1 MSASRF
7 LFFPQRLYVSATS
20 FKSVQ
25 QGFYLGY
32 KPFTAVSYKADTFFF
47 WERVVLSEAFN
58 TATDRYYWNNY
69 KIRNVTLN
77 STWHVLQKY
86 YICFVLLPLTIRNQE
101 SVTINNKESE
111 IGHWRSLFLSFI
123 SLFTRRLGGISSAG
137 SPRSNSL
144 QIQRLYPPVDAR
156 ISAAFRARLVG
167 LHRRA
172 TAAHNWSL
180 HRKLS
185 GETT

>member
-47 WERVVLSEAFN
+47 WEHVVLSEAFN

-86 YICFVLLPLTIRNQE
+86 YICFVLLPLTIRNPKLATGE
-101 SVTINNKESE
+101 AF
-111 IGHWRSLFLSFI
+111 FLSFI

-144 QIQRLYPPVDAR
+144 QIQRLYPSVDAR

>member
-101 SVTINNKESE
+101 SVTINNQESE
-111 IGHWRSLFLSFI
+111 IGHWRRLFFI
-123 SLFTRRLGGISSAG
+123 FYFTFYAQTWRNFQCRIPTFKLTSNSTTIPSCGRQDFRRISSP
-137 SPRSNSL
+137 SCRSASTGN
-144 QIQRLYPPVDAR
+144 
-156 ISAAFRARLVG
+156 
-167 LHRRA
+167 RRA
-172 TAAHNWSL
+172 
-180 HRKLS
+180 
-185 GETT
+185 